1 MTVGITILK
10 LQSPRPTVLDTAA
23 STSQDCQN
31 TRLSTTMSIQCVMHG
46 WALQELVLVRLSCLA
61 RVQDEKE
68 YLQLRTS
75 WDALKARERTILT
88 DHFLADG
95 IQDLGFGA

>member
-1 MTVGITILK
+1 MPFSCIMHLWQDLRDFHPAPKAAAGS
-10 LQSPRPTVLDTAA
+10 LQD
-23 STSQDCQN
+23 
-31 TRLSTTMSIQCVMHG
+31 
-46 WALQELVLVRLSCLA
+46 LVLVRLSCLA

-75 WDALKARERTILT
+75 WDALKARERSVLT

-95 IQDLGFGA
+95 IQDGFP